1 MSIFASQDFHNG
13 CGESL
18 HRGDF
23 RRFAADRVR
32 PCLSAEQPRP
42 LTGRNF
48 GNFERR
54 MAIITCIY
62 SVCTY
67 SSWIFSK
74 YTDYHCIY
82 SHTDHC
88 KTVRFKGIKYLTHRI
103 TYQSYYHDILP
114 ASSRNEISHTLY
126 LGSITSREVYQILKG
141 WSFSMLTVETET
153 LILCILSKRTIFL
166 IKRARHALYFL
177 VHGLGAPFL
186 LMDC

>member
-1 MSIFASQDFHNG
+1 MAV
-13 CGESL
+13 ESL
-18 HRGDF
+18 STEEISAALRQIVSAPAF
-23 RRFAADRVR
+23 RQNN
-32 PCLSAEQPRP
+32 PGLSPAEIS
-42 LTGRNF
+42 
-48 GNFERR
+48 
-54 MAIITCIY
+54 AILNGVWPSSPVFTPYAHTHHGY
-62 SVCTY
+62 SQ
-67 SSWIFSK
+67 K

-103 TYQSYYHDILP
+103 TYQSCYHDILP

-186 LMDC
+186 LMD